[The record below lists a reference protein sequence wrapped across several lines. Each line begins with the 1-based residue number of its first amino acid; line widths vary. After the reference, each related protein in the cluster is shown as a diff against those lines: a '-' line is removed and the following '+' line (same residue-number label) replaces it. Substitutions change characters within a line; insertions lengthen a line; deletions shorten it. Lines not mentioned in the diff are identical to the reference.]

1 MELMGM
7 LHRSLSPTCPSVLT
21 NDLSFLIV
29 FLILRFLL
37 DGQKCP
43 KFNILKTF
51 LDNTVFDKHMIKI
64 PMSAGNLWA
73 LQYIDYGKSV
83 LFMLW
88 FSNSSPRFARMP
100 AGEYLFQDRVH
111 REESLEL
118 GFLSRVLVRSWF
130 VYIWH
135 RRLLVFF

>member
-7 LHRSLSPTCPSVLT
+7 LYGSLSSTCPSVLT
-21 NDLSFLIV
+21 SDLSFLMI

-43 KFNILKTF
+43 KFNILKT
-51 LDNTVFDKHMIKI
+51 LQDSTVFDKHMIKI
-64 PMSAGNLWA
+64 PMSMGNLGA
-73 LQYIDYGKSV
+73 LHYIDYGKSV

-88 FSNSSPRFARMP
+88 FSSSSPRLALVPSVESLM
-100 AGEYLFQDRVH
+100 QDRVH

-135 RRLLVFF
+135 KRLY